1 MSGLVISSSAS
12 LPRAFVEAPEIPT
25 LCSDRRLQPLELL
38 DPSCPLC
45 THVVRRK
52 EKACQEKVLLRL
64 GKGSDCFGG
73 RRKNCSFLPLGN
85 DFALAQ
91 PFPNGIRKPC

>member
-1 MSGLVISSSAS
+1 MSGLVFPSSAS
-12 LPRAFVEAPEIPT
+12 LPRAFVEAPKIPT
-25 LCSDRRLQPLELL
+25 LCSDKRLQPLELL

-52 EKACQEKVLLRL
+52 KKGPAETGQGVRLFWRQE
-64 GKGSDCFGG
+64 
-73 RRKNCSFLPLGN
+73 KNCSFLPLGD